1 MKKFKQFIAESINDT
16 GIFKAVFVIGIP
28 GSGKSYT
35 SKSLAGRIS
44 PRIVNTDKATEFL
57 AARDNVTIDSKIWMK
72 TYKDTALRVTKSAL
86 TQYLNGVL
94 PLMIDGTSNDASN
107 LLHRMGILESLGYD
121 VGIIYVN
128 TSLDTAIKRVE
139 ERNATTNRTVDLDF
153 VRAVHERTE
162 ANVEFLRSKV
172 SFFAEVK
179 NDIDEYNDQVMKK
192 AFSKTQSFFNS
203 EISNPIGRRLLEK
216 MKAEKQ
222 PYLAPE
228 IIPLEVLSK
237 KVEGW
242 YR

>member
-1 MKKFKQFIAESINDT
+1 MKKFKQFIAESINDA

-57 AARDNVTIDSKIWMK
+57 AARDNVTIDSKKWMK

-139 ERNATTNRTVDLDF
+139 ERNATANRTVDLDF

-228 IIPLEVLSK
+228 IIPLEVLGK